1 MNPVKKWYIV
11 LAGLTQQDAVKL
23 IGSLVHMREQDAAG
37 LQQCEKLGQSV
48 LCQGR
53 QKRVLLP
60 GHLDLKHRFII
71 IHFAAL
77 HSLLRLS
84 HAHASSWWS
93 IDREVFE

>member
-1 MNPVKKWYIV
+1 MNREKKWYVI
-11 LAGLTQQDAVKL
+11 LAGRTQQDAVKL

-37 LQQCEKLGQSV
+37 LQQCEKLGLSV

-53 QKRVLLP
+53 QKRILLL

-77 HSLLRLS
+77 HNLPR
-84 HAHASSWWS
+84 
-93 IDREVFE
+93 